1 LGAVAEQEEQ
11 RRLDVNWAQ
20 LIGGALAAVTSAVLL
35 STVGVAGTLIGAA
48 LGSVAVTLGSSVYS
62 YYLEASQERMAAV
75 RAVAFSKAL
84 SARQRRGEPNDTPVS
99 DKGPDTETTAVPID
113 PAEQEEAD
121 RRDADEARAEAERE
135 ATAEIAAV
143 RRTSWRDAIGRLRW
157 KHVAAVS
164 LAVFALAVGAILAF
178 EVLAGKPVSS
188 FTGGTSSDGPR
199 TSIPFGRN
207 TQDTPQPEPTET
219 ETPTESPT
227 AEPTSATPT
236 TEEPEETETP
246 TETPTEETETPTE
259 TETATPHTT
268 TPTSEP
274 GTPLST
280 PDATPEG

>member
-1 LGAVAEQEEQ
+1 MAEQEEQ

-62 YYLEASQERMAAV
+62 YYLEASHERMAAV
-75 RAVAFSKAL
+75 RATAFSKAL
-84 SARQRRGEPNDTPVS
+84 SARQRHGEPSDTLVS
-99 DKGPDTETTAVPID
+99 DEGPDTETTAVPID
-113 PAEQEEAD
+113 RAEQEEAD

-164 LAVFALAVGAILAF
+164 LAVFALAVGTILAF

-188 FTGGTSSDGPR
+188 FTGGTGSEGPR
-199 TSIPFGRN
+199 TSIPFGRDTRDRDQIGYIEATRAIFGRSYAAAPDVLVEELAADEAIAAADTLLLAVPN
-207 TQDTPQPEPTET
+207 TLGVEYNVHVI
-219 ETPTESPT
+219 ESILKHV
-227 AEPTSATPT
+227 A
-236 TEEPEETETP
+236 
-246 TETPTEETETPTE
+246 
-259 TETATPHTT
+259 
-268 TPTSEP
+268 P
-274 GTPLST
+274 GL
-280 PDATPEG
+280 GWR